1 MLERIRDP
9 FWAGTQIS
17 KLNAK
22 EYYYSSQLPFALLPD
37 GYIRKLP
44 DENTEKKK
52 EPHMTKQNRSRMDK

>member
-1 MLERIRDP
+1 MLVRIRDP

-52 EPHMTKQNRSRMDK
+52 EPHMT